1 MQHSTEGRPSW
12 KEFSKLMFCLNFSTI
27 DASEWIISGLPLTI
41 TVCWILNYLMSTS
54 ILKQEF
60 IWGGIQIGLIIIL
73 CWVCML
79 KQSISCF
86 LICRRGQVW
95 IPTEAHGHCTPGF
108 LLVLLLT
115 MLQWALKWFCH
126 FIRINVDGEYS
137 SDIHHKLVRP
147 GLKCHFKHKSP
158 VCCNIRTDLCLNF
171 LSFSSK
177 WGYPVFVGLG

>member
-79 KQSISCF
+79 KQS
-86 LICRRGQVW
+86 
-95 IPTEAHGHCTPGF
+95 F
-108 LLVLLLT
+108 LLSHMQERSSLNPNWGTWTLYSRLSLST
-115 MLQWALKWFCH
+115 
-126 FIRINVDGEYS
+126 IVDNASMSFKMILSFYKDKCWWGIFLWYS
-137 SDIHHKLVRP
+137 SQT
-147 GLKCHFKHKSP
+147 GE
-158 VCCNIRTDLCLNF
+158 TGTQM
-171 LSFSSK
+171 SF
-177 WGYPVFVGLG
+177 